1 MTNIRTSL
9 YYFCNSS
16 KSKIIGKKI
25 EDYFLN
31 LLEIQVSDIQ
41 AALSLATWRD
51 LEEVGLLSKN
61 RP

>member
-1 MTNIRTSL
+1 MYGHLYTIFATLPSL
-9 YYFCNSS
+9 
-16 KSKIIGKKI
+16 KLLAKEI